1 MAHRKPHYYITFS
14 LVVTTP
20 LVTSHGV
27 CDGFIMEKKLDS
39 VIKFCDNKEEKK
51 KRFASLLNRP
61 GGKNI
66 ACSLRN
72 LNIEEHWHLDT
83 LMMRKLK

>member
-51 KRFASLLNRP
+51 NELPVCSIDQEVKILL
-61 GGKNI
+61 
-66 ACSLRN
+66 A
-72 LNIEEHWHLDT
+72 H
-83 LMMRKLK
+83 